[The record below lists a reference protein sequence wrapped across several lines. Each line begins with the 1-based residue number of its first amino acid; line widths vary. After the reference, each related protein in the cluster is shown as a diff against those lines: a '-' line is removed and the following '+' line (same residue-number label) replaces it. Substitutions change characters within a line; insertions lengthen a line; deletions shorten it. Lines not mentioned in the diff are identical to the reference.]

1 MMKPISEHF
10 AEFTQPN
17 FFSRA
22 DNEHRLDFHIGL
34 DDQGRKCI
42 EFRSRTFTPR
52 KVTGTNVIEVGQFR
66 NSSYYSIRFSLLDD
80 EMEDLFYK
88 FCEDLVEET
97 RVADDKKTGY
107 ESVVDRYYKWK
118 KMFVSAGAA
127 FLSEPQIMGLIGE
140 ILFLRGSLADRIG
153 LSAALKSWSGQELT
167 HKDFSYNDTWAESK
181 AISRSSM
188 SVKISSLE
196 QLDSDNDGE
205 LAVHTLEKMSENY
218 DGITLNKLI
227 FDTRAMFSSTNEKDD
242 FMAKVSLQGY
252 EYHIYYDSFVYEM
265 VSFHRYAVRDGFPRL
280 TRRNVDM
287 AISKAV
293 YTLSLPEIAAFEIK
307 D

>member
-1 MMKPISEHF
+1 MKPISEHF

-22 DNEHRLDFHIGL
+22 DNEHRLDFYIGL
-34 DDQGRKCI
+34 DDKGRKCI
-42 EFRSRTFTPR
+42 EFRTRTFTPR
-52 KVTGTNVIEVGQFR
+52 KVTSTNVIEVGQYK
-66 NSSYYSIRFSLLDD
+66 NNSYYSIRFSLLDD

-97 RVADDKKTGY
+97 RVVDDKKNGY

-118 KMFVSAGAA
+118 RMFVSSGAA

-140 ILFLRGSLADRIG
+140 ILFLRGNLADRIG

-167 HKDFSYNDTWAESK
+167 HKDFSYGDSWSESK

-188 SVKISSLE
+188 TVKISSLE
-196 QLDSDNDGE
+196 QLDSDTEGE
-205 LAVHTLEKMSENY
+205 LVVHSLEKMSENY
-218 DGITLNKLI
+218 SGITLNKLI
-227 FDTRAMFSSTNEKDD
+227 FETRALFSTTDEKDD

-252 EYHIYYDSFVYEM
+252 EYHTYYDSFVYEV
-265 VSFHRYAVRDGFPRL
+265 VSFHRYAVTEDFPKL
-280 TRRNVDM
+280 THKNVDM
-287 AISKAV
+287 AISKV
-293 YTLSLPEIAAFEIK
+293 SYTISLPDISGFEIK
-307 D
+307 E